1 MVVSGSGV
9 VQWRCAG
16 AARVTDC
23 PACRGTRGKR
33 KHGRRV
39 CCAADAAKKVET
51 TAWRTFDP
59 IGHWTNRQ
67 IGKFGLEAFYPTP
80 LEQEIDK
87 AARIVRTFTQHSEDI
102 PTTEDIRPSDVV
114 DENASKK
121 TQPVLAKIPSEV
133 LRAAKGVAVFTV
145 FRSGFIFSGA
155 GGSGVVLTK
164 DENGEWGPPAGLL
177 VHTVG
182 WGLMA
187 GVDIYDVVLV
197 LRNQRA
203 VDAFKYPKISV
214 GGELTVSAG
223 PVGNGAMIDSGVE
236 ASPCFSYI
244 KSKGLYAGVQL
255 DGTIIITR
263 SDENARFYNY
273 PGISIETLMDIKIPR
288 HQMPRECM
296 PLWQALCAG
305 EGRPEHL
312 GTDAIPSA
320 PAPGDH
326 TFTDEEINS
335 LRQEQEKLGGAP
347 PTGAEAAPADKAP
360 VPDILPPPQRHI

>member
-1 MVVSGSGV
+1 MPWDTWKEKAWS
-9 VQWRCAG
+9 
-16 AARVTDC
+16 
-23 PACRGTRGKR
+23 
-33 KHGRRV
+33 
-39 CCAADAAKKVET
+39 AAKKVET
-51 TAWRTFDP
+51 TTWRALDP
-59 IGHWTNRQ
+59 IGHWTNKQ
-67 IGKFGLEAFYPTP
+67 VGKLGLEAFYPTE
-80 LEQEIDK
+80 LDLEIDK
-87 AARIVRTFTQHSEDI
+87 AARIVRTFTQRSEDVAAMEKMQAAQA
-102 PTTEDIRPSDVV
+102 T
-114 DENASKK
+114 DENAARK
-121 TQPVLAKIPSEV
+121 TQPMLVKIPPEV
-133 LRAAKGVAVFTV
+133 LRGAKGVAIFTV

-164 DENGEWGPPAGLL
+164 DANGEWGPPSGLL
-177 VHTVG
+177 VHTAG

-214 GGELTVSAG
+214 GGELSLSAG
-223 PVGNGAMIDSGVE
+223 PVGNGAIIDSGLE

-255 DGTIIITR
+255 DGTIILTR

-273 PGISIETLMDIKIPR
+273 PGVSVETILNNKIPR
-288 HQMPRECM
+288 HQLPRECM

-312 GTDAIPSA
+312 GTDAIPDA

-326 TFTDEEINS
+326 TLTEEDIDS
-335 LRQEQEKLGGAP
+335 LRQKQEKRGGALPSEPTTVPPPPPREAASTDAAVSGAP
-347 PTGAEAAPADKAP
+347 PASN
-360 VPDILPPPQRHI
+360 ILPPPQRRV

>member
-1 MVVSGSGV
+1 M
-9 VQWRCAG
+9 
-16 AARVTDC
+16 
-23 PACRGTRGKR
+23 
-33 KHGRRV
+33 
-39 CCAADAAKKVET
+39 
-51 TAWRTFDP
+51 DP

-67 IGKFGLEAFYPTP
+67 IGKLGLEAFYPTP

-87 AARIVRTFTQHSEDI
+87 AARIVRTFTHRKEDAAANV
-102 PTTEDIRPSDVV
+102 EVRPSDVV

-121 TQPVLAKIPSEV
+121 TQPMLAKIPPEV

-164 DENGEWGPPAGLL
+164 DESGEWGPPSGLL

-187 GVDIYDVVLV
+187 GVDVYDVVLV

-223 PVGNGAMIDSGVE
+223 PVGNGAMVDSGVE
-236 ASPCFSYI
+236 ASPCFSYV

-255 DGTIIITR
+255 DGTIILTR

-273 PGISIETLMDIKIPR
+273 PDISVETLLDVKIPR

-326 TFTDEEINS
+326 TFTDEEIDA
-335 LRQEQEKLGGAP
+335 LRQDQEKLGGAP
-347 PTGAEAAPADKAP
+347 GPGAQPAPAPVGEAKGSAAPPAA
-360 VPDILPPPQRHI
+360 DILPPPQRRI